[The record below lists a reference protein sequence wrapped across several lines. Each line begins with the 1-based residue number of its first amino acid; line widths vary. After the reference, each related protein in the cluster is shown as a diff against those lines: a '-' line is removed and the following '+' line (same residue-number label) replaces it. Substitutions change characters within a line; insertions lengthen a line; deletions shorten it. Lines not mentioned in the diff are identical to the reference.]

1 MAGFIILVL
10 LIALLI
16 LWRVLSRRIEEQQR
30 KIDLLWSRS
39 GEPRLVERIQTLEKA
54 VEELRR
60 QSTRPVT
67 VTRAAAPV
75 LGPPPLV
82 AKPVPAAEA
91 APKPVEAQPSLPV
104 IPPALEP
111 SWCTSCGKALP
122 SPSAICEC
130 QRKPMEPA
138 PEPEF
143 VRHERPE
150 AAIPEPVFATVAPS
164 FSDRLRQNMAGE
176 EWEALVGGSWL
187 NKLGVFV
194 LVIGIALFLGY
205 SFTRMGPPGR
215 IAVSLAVSL
224 TLLGGGI
231 MLEKRARYTV
241 FGRGLLG
248 GGWAALYFTTYA
260 MHAVSAAKVID
271 SPVVGSLLLLAVAVG
286 MILNSLKYRSQT
298 VTGLAY
304 FLAFVTL
311 TPVITPAAAL
321 SVIALVPLA
330 ASLLYISIRF
340 EWSQMAV
347 LGLVATYGTCAS
359 RGDSGAPV
367 FTAQTVFT
375 IYWLLFETFD
385 LFRARRR
392 SAYTQWEQAI
402 FPLNAAGFL
411 FLSYAKWSV
420 TAPELLYALSA
431 AIAAAYLTSA
441 VLRMFLRPPSSFHTE
456 TNSLQRA
463 FSGGYEGA
471 ITLTAALTLASI
483 FQRFQG
489 TQAELGL
496 LAEAEAF
503 FLAGLY
509 FRQAYPRHLAAT
521 IFAGGLGK
529 LILNDIPDG
538 GQTSISGWNLK
549 AWTPATALSGLLFY
563 VNRVLRRSDTFYGY
577 AGSAVVALIIGFES
591 PQRFLGPAW
600 LALAAVLFTLGW
612 LRRLHDFRIQGYLAA
627 ALGLGATVEYQAS
640 IAFGGEPPLRHPW
653 ISLAC
658 AALLSYA
665 GIICGLRSAADR
677 LEDWER
683 TLLRRFGSWAATGA
697 LVALAWRL
705 LPDAY
710 LGLGWMA
717 VALLLLEFGLRQIPE
732 DFRRQSYLVGGAGA
746 FRVLFFNLIPVA
758 NVGPLASRLTIA
770 GAALLAYA
778 MAARIYRTRAEA
790 VSAQERANV
799 FDFSSAIGTLFVL
812 AATWALLPAV
822 AIGPAWAVI
831 SLLLVECG
839 LALDVPSLRLQG
851 HIAAAFSVGRL
862 FFANFIGLGRLGFV
876 SHRILTVV
884 PVVCSE
890 YYQWSRHSTVRQR
903 LQSWELPVAR
913 IYLYGAAGLA
923 VVLMRFELGRVLTVT
938 GWAAFA
944 LGLVVLGHRWN
955 NQDLRWQSYGLAAL
969 VFWRS
974 WTTNFYAPDSFAGVS
989 GRVLTG
995 AFVIACFYAAQLLT
1009 PRKAASPRSVERY
1022 ARLFFSVMAT
1032 VLLAA
1037 LLFYEVSGSM
1047 LTVAWGLEGVA
1058 LLVAGFPL
1066 SDRVLRISG
1075 LTLFLV
1081 CVLKLFVWDLRHLE
1095 TLYRILS
1102 FIVLGF
1108 MLVSV
1113 SWIYTRFREQLQR
1126 YL

>member
-1 MAGFIILVL
+1 MTGFIILVL
-10 LIALLI
+10 LIALLV

-30 KIDLLWSRS
+30 KLDVLWSRS
-39 GEPRLVERIQTLEKA
+39 GDPRLIERVQRLEKT

-60 QSTRPVT
+60 RPSSIVREAEAPPAP
-67 VTRAAAPV
+67 VAAAAPR
-75 LGPPPLV
+75 PL
-82 AKPVPAAEA
+82 EA
-91 APKPVEAQPSLPV
+91 PPSLPV
-104 IPPALEP
+104 TPPALVRK
-111 SWCTSCGKALP
+111 WCNNCGKALP

-130 QRKPMEPA
+130 ERKPMAPA

-143 VRHERPE
+143 VRREMPN
-150 AAIPEPVFATVAPS
+150 APVPEPAFATVTPS
-164 FSDRLRQNMAGE
+164 LSDRLRQNMAGE

-215 IAVSLAVSL
+215 VAVSLAVSL
-224 TLLGGGI
+224 ALLGGGI
-231 MLEKRARYTV
+231 VLERRARYTI

-340 EWSQMAV
+340 GWSQMAV
-347 LGLVATYGTCAS
+347 LGLIATYGTCAS
-359 RGDSGAPV
+359 RGDSGASV

-375 IYWLLFETFD
+375 TYWLLFETYD
-385 LFRARRR
+385 LFRARLR
-392 SAYTQWEQAI
+392 SAYTPWEQAI

-411 FLSYAKWSV
+411 FLSYAKWSAS
-420 TAPELLYALSA
+420 APDLLYALSA
-431 AIAAAYLTSA
+431 AVAVTYLTSA
-441 VLRMFLRPPSSFHTE
+441 VLRMFLRPPSSFPSE
-456 TNSLQRA
+456 TNSLERA

-471 ITLTAALTLASI
+471 ITLTAALTAVSI
-483 FQRFQG
+483 LLRFHGMQV
-489 TQAELGL
+489 QLGL
-496 LAEAEAF
+496 LAEAETF
-503 FLAGLY
+503 FLAGLL
-509 FRQAYPRHLAAT
+509 FAEAYPRQLAAAL
-521 IFAGGLGK
+521 FAGAFLK
-529 LILNDIPDG
+529 LILNDARAA
-538 GQTSISGWNLK
+538 GQTTLGRWSVK
-549 AWTPATALSGLLFY
+549 AWTPVAALSSMLFY
-563 VNRVLRRSDTFYGY
+563 LNRALKPADRYYGY
-577 AGSAVVALIIGFES
+577 AASAVAALILGVET
-591 PQRFLGPAW
+591 PLRYLGPAW
-600 LALAAVLFTLGW
+600 FALAAALFAVGW
-612 LRRLHDFRIQGYLAA
+612 LRRLRDFRIQGYLTAGL
-627 ALGLGATVEYQAS
+627 ALIGTATYQVHVSTGLAPH
-640 IAFGGEPPLRHPW
+640 FRHPW
-653 ISLAC
+653 ISLLC
-658 AALLSYA
+658 AALLSYG
-665 GIICGLRSAADR
+665 GILCALRSSRER
-677 LEDWER
+677 LEEWEQ
-683 TLLRRFGSWAATGA
+683 TGMRRFGSWSAALA
-697 LVALAWRL
+697 MVSLAWRL
-705 LPDAY
+705 LPGDY

-717 VALLLLEFGLRQIPE
+717 VALLLLECGLRQVPD
-732 DFRRQSYLVGGAGA
+732 DFRLQSYIVAGLGAL
-746 FRVLFFNLIPVA
+746 RVLLFNLIPVDHA
-758 NVGPLASRLTIA
+758 GPLAPRLTIA
-770 GAALLAYA
+770 GAAVLAYA
-778 MAARIYRTRAEA
+778 IAARIYRAHVEA
-790 VSAQERANV
+790 VSPRERSTV
-799 FDFSSAIGTLFVL
+799 FDAGSATGTLFSL
-812 AATWALLPAV
+812 GAIWALLPAV
-822 AIGPAWAVI
+822 VVAPAWAIV

-839 LALDVPSLRLQG
+839 LALNIPGLRLQG

-862 FFANFIGLGRLGFV
+862 FFANFVGLGTLGFV
-876 SHRILTVV
+876 SHRVLTVV
-884 PVVCSE
+884 PVVCYQ
-890 YYQWSRHSTVRQR
+890 YYQWSRLSALRQR
-903 LQSWELPVAR
+903 LQSWERPVAR
-913 IYLYGAAGLA
+913 IYLYAAAVLV
-923 VVLMRFELGRVLTVT
+923 VVLMRFEMGRVFTVT

-944 LGLVVLGHRWN
+944 LTLLVFGHRWN

-969 VFWRS
+969 AFWRS
-974 WTTNFYAPDSFAGVS
+974 WSTNFYAPDSFAGVS
-989 GRVLTG
+989 GRILTG
-995 AFVIACFYAAQLLT
+995 AFVVACFYAAQVLT

-1022 ARLFFSVMAT
+1022 GRLFYSAMAT

-1081 CVLKLFVWDLRHLE
+1081 CVLKLFLWDLRHLE

-1102 FIVLGF
+1102 FIVLGL